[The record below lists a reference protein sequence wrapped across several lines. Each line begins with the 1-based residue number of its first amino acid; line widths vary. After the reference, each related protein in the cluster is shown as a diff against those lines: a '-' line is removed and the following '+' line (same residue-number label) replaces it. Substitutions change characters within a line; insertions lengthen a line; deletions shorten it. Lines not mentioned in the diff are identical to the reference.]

1 MKTWERMDNQIYV
14 MSLHAITIKSGF
26 SIWRYNLRLFLIETF
41 TLKAMGNGWLGW
53 RHEGVCARLS
63 WPSKWQPVELCSWAI
78 CYLSCFHFFFWDEVS
93 LCCPGCSWTHDSPA
107 LASQVAGIT
116 GMCHYTQSLF
126 SFLRES
132 YRNRNNQK
140 IKPWV
145 KRIWVGFEVDK
156 SLLVWDFR
164 ELLVRRKCEF
174 GVEGLSQVWVQRDMG
189 LVCTETRL
197 KKNLVLQVWL
207 ENC

>member
-1 MKTWERMDNQIYV
+1 
-14 MSLHAITIKSGF
+14 
-26 SIWRYNLRLFLIETF
+26 
-41 TLKAMGNGWLGW
+41 MGNGWLGQ
-53 RHEGVCARLS
+53 RHWGCVCTIILAFRVTACRTVLMS
-63 WPSKWQPVELCSWAI
+63 NMLFKLFSL
-78 CYLSCFHFFFWDEVS
+78 FFWDEVS

-116 GMCHYTQSLF
+116 GMCHYTQSLL
-126 SFLRES
+126 SLLRES